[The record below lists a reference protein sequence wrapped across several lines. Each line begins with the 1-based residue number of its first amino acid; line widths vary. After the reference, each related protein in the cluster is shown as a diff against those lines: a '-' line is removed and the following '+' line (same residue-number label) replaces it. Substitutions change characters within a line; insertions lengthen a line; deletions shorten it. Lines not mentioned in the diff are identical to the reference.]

1 MISAAPS
8 WSRTRAAI
16 FIISVSGR
24 HSNTAPTGAARTSGG
39 SSTSKRG
46 IGSYVGAEH
55 QLVIGIEVD
64 DALVPAGLALDHLM
78 DRQHVEIFVGE
89 E

>member
-16 FIISVSGR
+16 FIISESGR
-24 HSNTAPTGAARTSGG
+24 HSNTAPTGAARTKGG

-46 IGSYVGAEH
+46 IGSAAAPNTS
-55 QLVIGIEVD
+55 L
-64 DALVPAGLALDHLM
+64 PLASRSTM
-78 DRQHVEIFVGE
+78 RSCQPFSRFTT
-89 E
+89 